1 VTQLLLPSLS
11 PVARVVLPFRA
22 ISSWPDR
29 LVLGFGGVAWLH
41 FIDAAAIHPQRN
53 ASPIEHTVQFLLAVA
68 AGPVFAWLY
77 LRASRPVRAAGT
89 LIAGLPLLWA
99 GAGIHIVGTIK
110 NGYGSG
116 DATGIAMAFAGLGL
130 VLLGFSKV
138 VVLPRRWRFRIL
150 LLPTFVP
157 LFLYVL
163 LPGGMV
169 TYISHAPRYQ
179 IGPQDLG
186 AAYESVEFQAADG
199 VTLKGWYIPSQN
211 GAAVAVIHGSG
222 GARIRPLEHI
232 RMLQRNGYGVLAFD
246 VRGHGESGGSGDALG
261 MEGYKDAIA
270 ALAFMEARDDVEPGR
285 VGLLGLSMGAEIALD
300 AAVDGARPGAI
311 VSDGAGERSIN
322 EFKTLRWTFEKALA
336 FPSIAIQSYG
346 SALVTGRDIAPAQA
360 TRIHKVASPVFYI
373 SGNVPSE
380 RELNREW
387 AERTTAT
394 HELWEVDAGH
404 TGGLKTQ
411 PAEYE
416 RRVIAWF
423 DAHLLQQVP

>member
-1 VTQLLLPSLS
+1 
-11 PVARVVLPFRA
+11 
-22 ISSWPDR
+22 
-29 LVLGFGGVAWLH
+29 VAWLH

-53 ASPIEHTVQFLLAVA
+53 ASPIEHTLQFLLAIA

-77 LRASRPVRAAGT
+77 LKTSRSLRAGGT
-89 LIAGLPLLWA
+89 LIAGMPLLWA

-130 VLLGFSKV
+130 VLLGFSKFV
-138 VVLPRRWRFRIL
+138 ALPRRWRFRL
-150 LLPTFVP
+150 LVLPAFIP

-179 IGPQDLG
+179 IDPQDLG
-186 AAYESVEFQAADG
+186 AAYESVEFQAEDG

-261 MEGYKDAIA
+261 MEGYKDAMA

-300 AAVDGARPGAI
+300 AAVHGARPGAI
-311 VSDGAGERSIN
+311 VSDGAGERSIR
-322 EFKTLRWTFEKALA
+322 EYHTLKGSFEKTLAYPA
-336 FPSIAIQSYG
+336 IAVQSYG
-346 SALVTGRDIAPAQA
+346 SALLTGNKIPPPQA
-360 TRIHKVASPVFYI
+360 SRIEKVVSPVFYI
-373 SGNVPSE
+373 SGNVWTE
-380 RELNREW
+380 RELNGEW
-387 AERTTAT
+387 NEKTTAT

-404 TGGLKTQ
+404 TSGLKTH
-411 PAEYE
+411 PEEYE
-416 RRVIAWF
+416 RRVITWF
-423 DAHLLQQVP
+423 DTYLLQQVR